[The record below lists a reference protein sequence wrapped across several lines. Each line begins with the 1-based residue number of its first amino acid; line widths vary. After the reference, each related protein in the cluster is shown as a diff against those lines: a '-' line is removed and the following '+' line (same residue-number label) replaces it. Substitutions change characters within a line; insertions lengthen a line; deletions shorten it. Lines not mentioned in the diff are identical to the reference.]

1 MLIAKILKQIGINWQ
16 NIYKNLYPE
25 ILKILKKNQVER
37 HAQKEGDFRVWMWH
51 TNWAKIQWSLY

>member
-37 HAQKEGDFRVWMWH
+37 HAQKEGDFGIWMWH
-51 TNWAKIQWSLY
+51 TN